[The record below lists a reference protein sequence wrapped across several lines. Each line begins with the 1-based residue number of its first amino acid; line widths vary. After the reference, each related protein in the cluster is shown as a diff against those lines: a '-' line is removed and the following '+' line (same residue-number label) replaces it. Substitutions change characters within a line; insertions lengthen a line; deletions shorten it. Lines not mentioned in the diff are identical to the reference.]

1 MDNRMKT
8 THDYQLEYLVII
20 KQSPDG
26 QPFWPIPNSPPP
38 TIDACRQFSAKK
50 SSMKYY
56 VFLLPGQHNVA
67 RGDLL
72 INIPSIIGSTR
83 CVRCSWCNLVE
94 YVSVDNT
101 SCLVVAKEISC
112 HDVVKLPDRI
122 YLTNDDF
129 IKLHKPNPIDDLDA
143 FVTSLTT
150 KEIFLSHPFAVLKK
164 SSDGQ
169 PFWLIPSPLPFK
181 AYAYLVWE
189 SVHYHLF
196 CLFEQHNIACGDLL
210 IGKDSSYY
218 LVKQVSIKETSCFV
232 FTESVDVVKLPDRIY
247 LENDFFQLNK
257 PKSIDDLAEFVA
269 SLTIEDVF
277 AKRWSP
283 KNNRANIYIFRDAD
297 VIFYVGSSANVY
309 DRIRA
314 HLGIKMKSNG
324 HFELNTLVEDNL
336 PDSRNWNID
345 LYRVTN
351 AGDLIRREMQIIKRL
366 CPIINVHGNPCPTP
380 LPMRYKWRM
389 DDGIDE

>member
-1 MDNRMKT
+1 
-8 THDYQLEYLVII
+8 
-20 KQSPDG
+20 
-26 QPFWPIPNSPPP
+26 
-38 TIDACRQFSAKK
+38 
-50 SSMKYY
+50 
-56 VFLLPGQHNVA
+56 
-67 RGDLL
+67 
-72 INIPSIIGSTR
+72 
-83 CVRCSWCNLVE
+83 
-94 YVSVDNT
+94 
-101 SCLVVAKEISC
+101 
-112 HDVVKLPDRI
+112 
-122 YLTNDDF
+122 
-129 IKLHKPNPIDDLDA
+129 
-143 FVTSLTT
+143 
-150 KEIFLSHPFAVLKK
+150 
-164 SSDGQ
+164 
-169 PFWLIPSPLPFK
+169 
-181 AYAYLVWE
+181 
-189 SVHYHLF
+189 
-196 CLFEQHNIACGDLL
+196 
-210 IGKDSSYY
+210 
-218 LVKQVSIKETSCFV
+218 V

-380 LPMRYKWRM
+380 LPMRYKWRWR
-389 DDGIDE
+389 